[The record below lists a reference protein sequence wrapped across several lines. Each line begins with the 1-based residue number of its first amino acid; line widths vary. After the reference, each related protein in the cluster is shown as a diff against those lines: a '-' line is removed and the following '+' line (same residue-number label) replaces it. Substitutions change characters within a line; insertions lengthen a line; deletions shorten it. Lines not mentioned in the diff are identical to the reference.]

1 MPIIKPVFTA
11 VATAPVST
19 GGAVTTTI
27 APATTRFFATITAG
41 MIGATVTTVPA
52 ASFVDDADAP
62 VVALPTLAATDSSNY
77 YINGVI
83 QQSSLFTLTTAS
95 LVIASVDITPGVPV
109 VIEITDFSSTTST
122 ISTQPTISA
131 PTVTIIT

>member
-19 GGAVTTTI
+19 GGAITTTI
-27 APATTRFFATITAG
+27 TPATTRFFATITAG
-41 MIGATVTTVPA
+41 MIGATETTVPA

-62 VVALPTLAATDSSNY
+62 VVALPALTATDSSNY

-83 QQSSLFTLTTAS
+83 QQSSLFTLSTAS

-109 VIEITDFSSTTST
+109 VIEIADFSGTTST
-122 ISTQPTISA
+122 ITTQPTISA